1 MFSDSLEFQFPASKV
16 DFPIF
21 SKLIYF
27 PPFPHLYTSL
37 TLKDSETV
45 SLGIVFI
52 YVIRRSNIRIES

>member
-27 PPFPHLYTSL
+27 PPFPHL